1 MDPIFL
7 DAFNALVSQLES
19 NAIQLLTHPKKN
31 SEKIE
36 GFSMQLTEFKCG
48 VLEML
53 EVFVRDQNQ
62 TTPQTSRKNERI
74 LQEMKR

>member
-1 MDPIFL
+1 MDPVFL

-19 NAIQLLTHPKKN
+19 NAVHILTNPKKN

-53 EVFVRDQNQ
+53 ELFVRDQDQ
-62 TTPQTSRKNERI
+62 SAPQTSRKNEWI
-74 LQEMKR
+74 L